1 MFIFILTL
9 LPFKKLKKTL
19 IKNEFYT
26 KKKILVII
34 PNWIKWYMFS
44 INEFPEILKRSFKY
58 MYFI

>member
-26 KKKILVII
+26 KKKNSCNYPQLNKMIYV
-34 PNWIKWYMFS
+34 
-44 INEFPEILKRSFKY
+44 
-58 MYFI
+58 